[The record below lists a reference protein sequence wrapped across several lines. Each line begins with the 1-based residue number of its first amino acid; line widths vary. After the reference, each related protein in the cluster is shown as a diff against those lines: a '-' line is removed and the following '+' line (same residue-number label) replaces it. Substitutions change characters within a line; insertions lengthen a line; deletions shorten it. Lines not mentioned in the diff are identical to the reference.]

1 MDKITPGTFFRSA
14 GKGEHERVLASFFQ
28 GFMQMKEVRCLLFIG
43 AASLIWFA
51 APSPSLAQAAAGP
64 LPQAQSQDP
73 QPSRAPT
80 PAPADQ
86 TRTKNIAGSWKLNPE
101 ESDDARKK
109 MQEARGGGRGSGPAG
124 GRGGMGG
131 GRGGYG
137 GRSRSGQS
145 EEDRAR
151 MQELVSPASMI
162 TIAQKE
168 PEIDLTDDQDR
179 KRAFFTDGRKL
190 KKPKKDSKYE
200 EFAAKWDEYVLTAE
214 EKGPRG
220 KIQRSFQSAPGGQ
233 QLYETLL
240 LTIGRNNTS
249 VNIRYV
255 YDLVPAPAQPAAK

>member
-1 MDKITPGTFFRSA
+1 
-14 GKGEHERVLASFFQ
+14 
-28 GFMQMKEVRCLLFIG
+28 MKEVRCCFLLC
-43 AASLIWFA
+43 AASLVGLA
-51 APSPSLAQAAAGP
+51 APSALRAQAAAGP

-73 QPSRAPT
+73 QPSPVKTQALSEQPRS
-80 PAPADQ
+80 
-86 TRTKNIAGSWKLNPE
+86 KNIAGSWKLNPE

-109 MQEARGGGRGSGPAG
+109 MQEARGGDNGGGSRSGGPYG

-137 GRSRSGQS
+137 GRSRGGAS

-151 MQELVSPASMI
+151 MQELISPASMI
-162 TIAQKE
+162 TIVQKE
-168 PEIDLTDDQDR
+168 PEIDLTDEQNR

-190 KKPKKDSKYE
+190 KKPKKDSNYE

-220 KIQRSFQSAPGGQ
+220 KMQRCFESAPGGQ

-255 YDLVPAPAQPAAK
+255 YDLVPPPAQPAPK